1 MVRLTLI
8 ARTRD
13 GLPLAEG
20 LDADKEH
27 EMYAYK
33 SQAKVGRV
41 GKAAGCCCPDGR
53 WRRQRQAVTCA
64 ACPGFIP
71 SPACPVL
78 QGIFK
83 KMAASTT
90 KPPERM
96 SIESGPFTFHYLI
109 DGGEVGHPGSADRMH
124 PACSAADLIERQGCS
139 G

>member
-41 GKAAGCCCPDGR
+41 GKAAGCCCPDSR
-53 WRRQRQAVTCA
+53 WRRQRRAVTCA

-71 SPACPVL
+71 SSACPVL

-109 DGGEVGHPGSADRMH
+109 DGGEVGHPGSADRMR